1 MCEFSTE
8 SRTKWF
14 SIFVDQGK
22 VTAVIVSND
31 TKGQKYLRD
40 DKDMNQNFFQAAK
53 ALAAEL
59 PEDFRKMRSLIEGDY
74 EFWSLS
80 ESALL
85 ELIREL
91 KSILD

>member
-8 SRTKWF
+8 SRSKWY

-22 VTAVIVSND
+22 VTAVLVSDD
-31 TKGQKYLRD
+31 TKGRKYLRD
-40 DKDMNQNFFQAAK
+40 DADMKPNFLQAVK

-59 PEDFRKMRSLIEGDY
+59 PEEFRKMRQLIESDY

-85 ELIREL
+85 ELIGEL